1 MGVGII
7 VKQRNRM
14 QRAPSTLSDFTLQEG
29 VMKLAFS

>member
-14 QRAPSTLSDFTLQEG
+14 QRAPGTLRDFTQQEG
-29 VMKLAFS
+29 IMKLAFS